1 MERISILE
9 YKRIVL
15 AVTGSIAAY
24 KAADLASKLN
34 QAGATVDVI
43 LTEAAQKFI
52 TPLTFQAVTGRP
64 VYTDMW
70 QTAGGESLP
79 THIAH
84 VGLAEGA
91 DLIVIAPATA
101 HHIAKLA
108 HGFADDLVCITV
120 LGAKCPVLIAPAM
133 DGSMYENPATVANIR
148 RLRELG
154 MTVIDPEEGR
164 MASGLVGRGRLP
176 EVPSLIGMIRMALGK
191 EWGALHG
198 RRVVVTAGGTREPID
213 PVRYVSN
220 KSSGKQGYA
229 LAQAALDAGATVTLI
244 TTPTGIEAPTGA
256 EVVLVESAA
265 EMLEAVLESVEG
277 ADALIMAAAVADYRP
292 AEVADQKIKK
302 STKEL
307 TLELVR
313 TDDILGT
320 VGKHRA
326 ATGSP
331 HVIVGFAAETRDLLK
346 NARSKLERKN
356 VDYIVANDVSE
367 PGAGFGVDTNIV
379 TIISAD
385 GSTISLPQQTKVAV
399 AEAVIQRVA
408 ARLQTVPRRGEEDD
422 DDPGTGAEDD
432 IE

>member
-43 LTEAAQKFI
+43 LTEAATKFI

-70 QTAGGESLP
+70 QTAGEDSLP

-84 VGLAEGA
+84 IGLAEGA
-91 DLIVIAPATA
+91 DLLIVAPATA

-108 HGFADDLVCITV
+108 HGLADDLVCITA
-120 LGAKCPVLIAPAM
+120 LCAKCPILIAPAM
-133 DGSMYENPATVANIR
+133 DGSMYDNPATTANLS
-148 RLRELG
+148 RLREYG
-154 MTVIDPEEGR
+154 MTIIEPEVGR
-164 MASGLVGRGRLP
+164 MASGLVGTGRLP
-176 EVPSLIGMIRMALGK
+176 EVPTLIGMIRVVLGK
-191 EWGALHG
+191 EWGTLHG

-229 LAQAALDAGATVTLI
+229 LAQAAIDSGAAVTLI
-244 TTPTGIEAPTGA
+244 TTPTGLEAPTGA
-256 EVVLVESAA
+256 DVIPVESAA
-265 EMLEAVLESVEG
+265 EMLEAVLESIEG
-277 ADALIMAAAVADYRP
+277 ADALIMSAAVADYRP
-292 AEVADQKIKK
+292 ADAAEHKIKK

-307 TLELVR
+307 SLELAR
-313 TDDILGT
+313 TEDILGT

-326 ATGSP
+326 ETGYP

-346 NARSKLERKN
+346 NARSKLERKG

-408 ARLQTVPRRGEEDD
+408 ARLQTVPRHSED
-422 DDPGTGAEDD
+422 EDED
-432 IE
+432 ETPASGSE